1 MQSRTGLVAA
11 LALVALLAGCSSMPS
26 YEGGP
31 VSGEP
36 YGIVQPE
43 GELKMWAIDGK
54 PAYNKD
60 TETYASPG
68 DHTFRFRIDYPMSS
82 DEIHPFEYQD
92 FPITIVEGHRYRVGI
107 QGEFEKGPP
116 YSLKL
121 VRETKIAG
129 YGK

>member
-1 MQSRTGLVAA
+1 MRWACLASLLLVAI
-11 LALVALLAGCSSMPS
+11 GCSSAPS

-31 VSGEP
+31 TKDEP

-43 GELKMWAIDGK
+43 GELKMWAIDNK
-54 PAYNKD
+54 PAFNKD

-68 DHTFRFRIDYPMSS
+68 NHTFRFRIDYPMNS
-82 DEIHPFEYQD
+82 EEQHPFEYQD
-92 FPITIVEGHRYRVGI
+92 MAITVVEGHRYRVGI
-107 QGEFEKGPP
+107 RGDFEKGPP
-116 YSLKL
+116 YTLEV